1 MITSYQRFDLFDKL
15 IFEKVILKPPFMANT
30 MMPNEACFIYAV
42 QGTSKVFSP
51 TTQESLK
58 TKEGVVLKCGN
69 FLNEW
74 LKSTPDEEEEVI
86 AIAVHFY
93 PEVLK
98 KVYDKELPEFIGK
111 ARTSPPAQ
119 IQKLKANELLSNYID
134 SLQFYFENPSLVS
147 DELLKLKLKELILLL
162 AKTDNADAIQQ
173 LISSLFTPAEY
184 SFKEIIEANIYSN
197 LTNEELALLTNLS
210 LSSFK
215 REFEKVYSTSPA
227 KFIKKRKLER
237 SAELLQHTNQRIGE
251 IAFACGFA
259 EISHFSKSFLKYYG
273 VSPSDYRLSQT
284 SK

>member
-1 MITSYQRFDLFDKL
+1 MIKHYQKFQLFDKL
-15 IFEKVILKPPFMANT
+15 IFEKVILEPPFMAST
-30 MMPNEACFIYAV
+30 IMQNEACFIYAV
-42 QGTSKVFSP
+42 QGNSKVFSP
-51 TTQESLK
+51 NEQLEFR
-58 TKEGVVLKCGN
+58 TKEGVVMRCGN
-69 FLNEW
+69 YLNNW
-74 LKSTPDEEEEVI
+74 LKTTPDNTETCE

-111 ARTSPPAQ
+111 AKSTPAAP
-119 IQKLKANELLSNYID
+119 IQKVKADELLGSYIT

-162 AKTDNADAIQQ
+162 AKTDNAMAIQQ

-215 REFEKVYSTSPA
+215 REFDKVYKTSPA
-227 KFIKKRKLER
+227 RFVKKRKLER
-237 SAELLQHTNQRIGE
+237 SAELLTHTNQRIGE
-251 IAFACGFA
+251 IAFACGFG
-259 EISHFSKSFLKYYG
+259 EIAHFSKSFQKHYG
-273 VSPSDYRLSQT
+273 ISPSEYRLSQT
-284 SK
+284 TK